1 MIEHVQTAAG
11 LILQPYVLLIISMSA
26 IYGLFIGA
34 IPGLTATM
42 ATALLV
48 PVTFFMDP
56 VPALAAIVTMEA
68 MAIFAGDIPGALV
81 RIPGTPSSAAYVE
94 ESYALTQKG
103 QAGYVLGVD
112 VTVAAIGGMIGSIIL
127 ILLAPRLAEV
137 AMQFTCFE
145 YFWLACI
152 GLSCAVLVSKKS
164 LTKGLLSLL
173 IGLMMTTV
181 GVDITLG
188 FPRFTFGIT
197 DFLNGFNFIPAM
209 IGMFGVSEVMRN
221 VSSEDIHLR
230 FQVARAERLFS
241 GIGRTLRKY
250 KLNIVRSGVVG
261 TLVGV
266 LPGAGADIAAWICY
280 ALSKKF
286 SKDADKFGTGHIE
299 GIVDAGTANNA
310 GLGGAWVPALVFGI
324 PGDSITA
331 IVIGVL
337 FMKGLRPGPM
347 IFTQTPHIL
356 YAVYMTFILANL
368 VLIPFGIMA
377 IKAGSQMLRVPR
389 NILMPAI
396 LMFCI
401 VGSFAINN
409 TTFDVGIMLVT
420 GVMAYFMEANDIP
433 VAPAILGLVLG
444 RLLEDNFMVSMIKS
458 EWDLT
463 YFFHRPVSAILG
475 VITITLWL
483 SPLFN
488 MLWKRYHKSK
498 PSDIQNE
505 HKSTLFDK
513 KTL

>member
-1 MIEHVQTAAG
+1 MMIENIQTALT
-11 LILQPYVLLIISMSA
+11 LILQPHVLWVVGLA
-26 IYGLFIGA
+26 AVYGLFVGA

-56 VPALAAIVTMEA
+56 IPALAAIVTMEA
-68 MAIFAGDIPGALV
+68 MAIFAGDIPGALI
-81 RIPGTPSSAAYVE
+81 RIPGTPSSAAYVD
-94 ESYALTQKG
+94 ESYELTKKG
-103 QAGYVLGVD
+103 RAGFVLGVD
-112 VTVAAIGGMIGSIIL
+112 VTVAAIGGLIGSIIL

-137 AMQFTCFE
+137 AMRFTSYE

-164 LTKGLLSLL
+164 LVKGMLSLL

-188 FPRFTFGIT
+188 YPRFTFGIT

-221 VSSEDIHLR
+221 VESGDLS
-230 FQVARAERLFS
+230 FKVVAAKAEKLFV
-241 GIGRTLRKY
+241 GIGKTLRRY
-250 KLNIVRSGVVG
+250 KVNIVRGGLIG
-261 TLVGV
+261 TFVGV
-266 LPGAGADIAAWICY
+266 LPGAGADIAAWICF

-286 SKDADKFGTGHIE
+286 SKEPEKFGTGHIE

-310 GLGGAWVPALVFGI
+310 ALGGAWVPALVFGI

-347 IFTQTPHIL
+347 IFQRTPEIL
-356 YAVYMTFILANL
+356 YAVYIAFILANL
-368 VLIPFGIMA
+368 ILIPFGLMA

-409 TTFDVGIMLVT
+409 TAFDVGIMLAC
-420 GVMAYFMEANDIP
+420 GVLAYFMEANDIP
-433 VAPAILGLVLG
+433 VAPAVLGLVLG
-444 RLLEDNFMVSMIKS
+444 EMLEDNFMVSMIKCD
-458 EWDLT
+458 WDLT
-463 YFFHRPVSAILG
+463 FFFKRPVSAVLG
-475 VITITLWL
+475 VITIALWL
-483 SPLFN
+483 SPLLTTF
-488 MLWKRYHKSK
+488 RQRR
-498 PSDIQNE
+498 P
-505 HKSTLFDK
+505 
-513 KTL
+513 KTNHPA

>member
-1 MIEHVQTAAG
+1 MESLLVALG
-11 LILQPYVLLIISMSA
+11 LILKPYVIFVILMSA
-26 IYGLFIGA
+26 MYGLFVGS

-81 RIPGTPSSAAYVE
+81 RIPGTPSSAAYVD
-94 ESYALTQKG
+94 ESYALTQQGK
-103 QAGYVLGVD
+103 AGFVLGTD
-112 VTVAAIGGMIGSIIL
+112 VTVAAIGGLMGALIL
-127 ILLAPRLAEV
+127 INLAPLLAEV
-137 AMQFTCFE
+137 AMRFTSFE

-152 GLSCAVLVSKKS
+152 GLSCAVLV
-164 LTKGLLSLL
+164 TKGSLIKGMVSLL
-173 IGLMMTTV
+173 IGLFMTTV

-188 FPRFTFGIT
+188 YPRFTFGVT
-197 DFLNGFNFIPAM
+197 DFLNGFSFIPAM

-221 VSSEDIHLR
+221 VSGDAVR
-230 FQVARAERLFS
+230 VTAEAVRPGRVFA
-241 GIGRTLRKY
+241 GIGKTLRRY
-250 KLNIVRSGVVG
+250 KLNIARSGLVG
-261 TLVGV
+261 TFVGI
-266 LPGAGADIAAWICY
+266 LPGAGADIGAWIAY

-286 SKDADKFGTGHIE
+286 SKTPQKYGTGHIE

-347 IFTQTPHIL
+347 IFQETPEIL
-356 YAVYMTFILANL
+356 YAVYIAFIVANII
-368 VLIPFGIMA
+368 LIPMGYLA

-389 NILMPAI
+389 NLLMPTI

-409 TTFDVGIMLVT
+409 TTFDVSIMLFT
-420 GVMAYFMEANDIP
+420 GILAYFMEANGIP

-444 RLLEDNFMVSMIKS
+444 RLLEESFMVSMIKS
-458 EWDLT
+458 NWDLT
-463 YFFHRPVSAILG
+463 VFFRRPVGAVLG
-475 VITITLWL
+475 IITIVLWV
-483 SPLFN
+483 SPLIGLLRRHLRAKN
-488 MLWKRYHKSK
+488 
-498 PSDIQNE
+498 PS
-505 HKSTLFDK
+505 L
-513 KTL
+513 